1 MKFRPCIDIH
11 NGKVKQIVGGSLKDA
26 GDQAEENFVSEQDA
40 AFFARLYQNKKLSG
54 GHIILLNPPSS
65 EFYEQTKRQAL
76 SALRAYPGGLQI
88 GGGITPENAGEYLE
102 AGASHVIVTSYVFKD
117 GKLHYDRLQEM
128 VRAVSKN
135 RLVLDLSCRKR
146 EGSYYIVTDR
156 WQKYTDVLLNEETL
170 HKLAGFCDEFLVHAV
185 DVEGKANGIEAEVAA
200 LLGNSCEIPST
211 YAGGVHSYED
221 LEKLKL
227 LGRNRVDVT
236 IGSALDLFGGRM
248 SFETVVLLSKGMVN
262 SRKVKV
268 DFSLEDMDLSEFK
281 GKATYEQIKAYVLEQ
296 TGLKVSSLYIAQI
309 KKKCGLDVGENFNL
323 AKSENA
329 RQPQC
334 TSEKED
340 AIMQAFRHFGI
351 I

>member
-248 SFETVVLLSKGMVN
+248 SFETVVLLSQQKP
-262 SRKVKV
+262 
-268 DFSLEDMDLSEFK
+268 DDTIEIDLDLDELDATSAEL
-281 GKATYEQIKAYVLEQ
+281 KATYQEIKDYVLKES
-296 TGLKVSSLYIAQI
+296 GLKVSSLYISQV
-309 KKKCGLDVGENFNL
+309 KRKCGIEVGENYNL
-323 AKSENA
+323 PKSENA
-329 RQPQC
+329 RVPQC
-334 TSEKED
+334 PKEKEE
-340 AIMQAFRHFGI
+340 AIKAALKYFAMI
-351 I
+351 